1 MTERV
6 EKALDSLRPFFQQDG
21 GDVELLSVD
30 QGVAVV
36 RLTGACAACPFAEAD
51 IQGMVEQVVREAVP
65 EIKAVEAVLY

>member
-6 EKALDSLRPFFQQDG
+6 EKALETLRPFFQKDG
-21 GDVELLSVD
+21 GGIELLGVD
-30 QGVAVV
+30 EGVVVV

-65 EIKAVEAVLY
+65 EVKAVEAVLF

>member
-36 RLTGACAACPFAEAD
+36 RLTGTCAACPFAEAD